1 MARLFD
7 VEPELLLS
15 NILVFQIPMKP
26 EKSQFNISLAGN
38 LDYEKKIE
46 TSAINCM
53 HLQTTRVLEALLEKI
68 KNSTTDVINGVLN
81 SYELSKVLEKLQKDI

>member
-1 MARLFD
+1 MGRLFD

-15 NILVFQIPMKP
+15 NLLVFQIPMQP
-26 EKSQFNISLAGN
+26 EKSQINISLAGN
-38 LDYEKKIE
+38 IDYEKKIE